1 MQALLTFVAIGVTSL
16 LTYLF
21 TRRNEFEKHKRMM
34 VTQAYADYLRG
45 VAEGAH
51 LNLDSNHAQVMARV
65 ADAKARICLYGSPEV
80 IASLAKFESAGGEIL
95 NSQQHELFASLVLA
109 MRGDSKVPR
118 NDMELILFGGRAA

>member
-1 MQALLTFVAIGVTSL
+1 MQALLTLVGIAVGSL
-16 LTYLF
+16 LGYIF

-34 VTQAYADYLRG
+34 VTQAYSDYLRG

-51 LNLDSNHAQVMARV
+51 LNLDSNHAQIMARV

-80 IASLAKFESAGGEIL
+80 IASLATFENAGGAIL
-95 NSQQHELFASLVLA
+95 NPQQHELFASLVLA

-118 NDMELILFGGRAA
+118 RDLELLLFGNRAT